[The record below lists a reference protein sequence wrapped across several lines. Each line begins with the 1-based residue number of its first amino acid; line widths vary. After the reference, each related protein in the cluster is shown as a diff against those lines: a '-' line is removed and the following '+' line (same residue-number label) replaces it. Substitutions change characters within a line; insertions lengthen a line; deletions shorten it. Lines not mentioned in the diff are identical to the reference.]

1 MNDSNIQSKSL
12 GFFSFIRLQKQH
24 IIALIASSSVL
35 ILLGYASLVL
45 RMHYSTDSYH
55 LIDNQQAYWY
65 LQNGRYTWWQLT
77 MWLDQA
83 GINLVL
89 DQRPLL
95 VLAVISFI
103 FSLFSLTFIF
113 AFKANLSTL
122 PSLLI
127 VNLALSLLFNNV
139 FVEEFM
145 LFPEVAVSAAVGFL
159 FTTLAAGLIMVSNR
173 WQNVIGSLVC
183 LLIAIGCYQSLL
195 GYYLALVLIGG
206 CLHTISSESGHPIR
220 DVIARWVSA
229 LAIAGV
235 TGVFNILIVK
245 ILIKQGV
252 IVDPG
257 RGATTNIHVMMVNLV
272 SLLKY
277 QLKLWWNAD
286 GLMFPG
292 MMPLLLII
300 IVGSIALAILKK
312 TNISSRELICAVAL
326 SYVAAFIVHVLERDI
341 QLTPRSNMAFWAVQG
356 CLLATLLCSI
366 LSSTNNV
373 GNRPIENQ
381 RIVNYTSASANSIF
395 SQSIP
400 KYALISLIAVFVI
413 LTSIN
418 MQDISYDLYTSNA
431 LDKDYALNV
440 STKIKDY
447 EKNTGNRINKIAI
460 RGDSKPQEKYRST
473 RYYNNQLGR
482 RIMNVDY
489 ANYQM
494 INYLGGL
501 NLQSTKFSDSVYNQ
515 YFKNQNWDTEDLEQ
529 QLIFIKG
536 TAYLVLY

>member
-1 MNDSNIQSKSL
+1 
-12 GFFSFIRLQKQH
+12 
-24 IIALIASSSVL
+24 
-35 ILLGYASLVL
+35 
-45 RMHYSTDSYH
+45 
-55 LIDNQQAYWY
+55 
-65 LQNGRYTWWQLT
+65 

-220 DVIARWVSA
+220 DVMARWVSA
-229 LAIAGV
+229 LAIAGA

-292 MMPLLLII
+292 MMTLLLII
-300 IVGSIALAILKK
+300 VVGSIALAILMK
-312 TNISSRELICAVAL
+312 TNISSCELICAVAL
-326 SYVAAFIVHVLERDI
+326 SYAAAFIVHVLERDI
-341 QLTPRSNMAFWAVQG
+341 QLTPRSNMAFWAIQG

-366 LSSTNNV
+366 LSSTSNA
-373 GNRPIENQ
+373 GNRPIKNQ
-381 RIVNYTSASANSIF
+381 RIVNYTSDSANSIF
-395 SQSIP
+395 SQSIL
-400 KYALISLIAVFVI
+400 KYALTSLIAVFVI

-447 EKNTGNRINKIAI
+447 EKKTGNRIDKIAI
-460 RGDSKPQEKYRST
+460 REDSKPQEKYRST

-529 QLIFIKG
+529 QLIFIKD